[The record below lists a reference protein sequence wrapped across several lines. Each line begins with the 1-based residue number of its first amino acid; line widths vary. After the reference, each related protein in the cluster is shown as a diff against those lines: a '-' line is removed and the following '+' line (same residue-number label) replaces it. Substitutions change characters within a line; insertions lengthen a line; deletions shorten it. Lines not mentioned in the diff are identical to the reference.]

1 MVVFREA
8 RGTKTRLA
16 LDDEAE
22 DLAAFTGGTYPRKPP
37 ENLAALKFQLRSG
50 AANASTRGL
59 IVQGKEIGAAIRRLA
74 FQPSPTPV
82 MSATIT
88 YYRP

>member
-1 MVVFREA
+1 MAVERVN
-8 RGTKTRLA
+8 
-16 LDDEAE
+16 DEAE
-22 DLAAFTGGTYPRKPP
+22 DLAALTGGKYPRKPP

-59 IVQGKEIGAAIRRLA
+59 IAEGKKIGATIRHLS
-74 FQPSPTPV
+74 FEPGPTPV